1 MVPAELF
8 IPPGRITSRADMKTS
23 LTSRTDLRWLGIAVP
38 TLFVAHWLLVTM
50 GPRLV
55 QFLPYTLRAV
65 MHLL

>member
-1 MVPAELF
+1 
-8 IPPGRITSRADMKTS
+8 MKTW

-55 QFLPYTLRAV
+55 QFLPYSLRAV